1 MRVGINNGTWWFFV
15 PNSLPLLP
23 TEARSTGRSR
33 RLVDLVRTSGY
44 NLCAMQLANRVVF
57 IEHDR
62 STNAADIARKVLCIP
77 SREREKASFRA
88 YEVRLDPSDLTN
100 IDTFRFCLLSSRPPS
115 PWSRRR
121 RSIRDNGARRRIDS
135 IDDGSRGRAFPSDAT
150 FPENACDARARARQA
165 ADSSG
170 VAGRGERIA
179 FTVASNQLLDKTKH
193 SRAAFRDCDCDCDPA
208 LSLSHSRSRLSVFLF
223 PRLLDT
229 SDTVVHVG
237 DDHKDVGG
245 KFTLR
250 FIGRCTM

>member
-1 MRVGINNGTWWFFV
+1 MFQT
-15 PNSLPLLP
+15 
-23 TEARSTGRSR
+23 RSR
-33 RLVDLVRTSGY
+33 FYLRRREAPVDRVASWTSYVPQVIIFARCSLRIASSLSSTIVLQTPRTSR
-44 NLCAMQLANRVVF
+44 AKSFA
-57 IEHDR
+57 
-62 STNAADIARKVLCIP
+62 SP
-77 SREREKASFRA
+77 REREKASFRA